1 MDGLDELLS
10 FPTAIDQD
18 GGAIDGAFI
27 VLKREDVDKK
37 KTDKTINIHTT
48 PIVMTDNTPSAVP
61 EVAEISAFIGS
72 TGVQPNYILAFNG
85 EAVRKLLT
93 NPNDKSRDINERLFM
108 IKTGQSYSA
117 LDQLVIKQV
126 AFLCFFHHLFFL
138 AKLANYPSFPTF
150 TDSFSDKFIAIQ
162 QKVGEQTKSTE
173 EIFGA
178 PTADIVTFWEDL
190 KKALSFDTKNTVFT
204 MLELISKT
212 PEEIYNYF
220 IDQTIDA
227 AAAAA
232 PDASAAAPTAAAAAP
247 TGSIATVPGAASMTT
262 SQGFAAASIT
272 SGSQGSKASAVA
284 PKKLVPAGLVSPQ
297 AEASVEE
304 KFAASGRP
312 PPSAPSAPITAA
324 QIAAATGRPTRKA
337 ANAARRLSAEVA
349 AAAHP
354 RSTAA
359 TLGHVATNQN
369 KEPTDKEREQAGV
382 LQQQE
387 DAKKAA
393 ARKAAVTAVATNA
406 QKAFNAL
413 PRNTPSIKEANKEEN
428 SNNNAP

>member
-10 FPTAIDQD
+10 FPSGTDQD

-93 NPNDKSRDINERLFM
+93 NPNDKSKDINERLFL
-108 IKTGQSYSA
+108 IKTGQSYSG
-117 LDQLVIKQV
+117 LDQLIIKQV

-150 TDSFSDKFIAIQ
+150 ADSFSDKFTAIQ
-162 QKVGEQTKSTE
+162 QKVGEQTKSTT
-173 EIFGA
+173 EIFGV

-220 IDQTIDA
+220 IDTTSA
-227 AAAAA
+227 SAAAA
-232 PDASAAAPTAAAAAP
+232 PAAAAP
-247 TGSIATVPGAASMTT
+247 AAAPSGSIVTAPGATSMTT

-272 SGSQGSKASAVA
+272 SGSQGSKASPVA
-284 PKKLVPAGLVSPQ
+284 PKKLLPADTGLMPQ
-297 AEASVEE
+297 VEKVIE
-304 KFAASGRP
+304 GKFAASGRP
-312 PPSAPSAPITAA
+312 PAPTAA
-324 QIAAATGRPTRKA
+324 AIAAATGRPQR
-337 ANAARRLSAEVA
+337 A
-349 AAAHP
+349 AAAASQA
-354 RSTAA
+354 STAKLAASLKPRTSAA
-359 TLGHVATNQN
+359 TSEHVATNQN
-369 KEPTDKEREQAGV
+369 KEPTDEERKEAEA

-387 DAKKAA
+387 NAKKAA
-393 ARKAAVTAVATNA
+393 AFQAAVRASS
-406 QKAFNAL
+406 L
-413 PRNTPSIKEANKEEN
+413 SSIKEANKENN
-428 SNNNAP
+428 SNNNADSLTTRLSK